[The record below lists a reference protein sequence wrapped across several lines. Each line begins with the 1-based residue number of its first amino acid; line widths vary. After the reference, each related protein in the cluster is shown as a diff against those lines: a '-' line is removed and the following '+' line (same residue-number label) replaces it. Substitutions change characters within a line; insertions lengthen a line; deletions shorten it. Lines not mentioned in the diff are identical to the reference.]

1 VFTVYELLGTPWLN
15 VFAKITGSTIGKN
28 CSIDSMPPIVGNL
41 KTGDDVTIGRDVHLS
56 GWRLEGARLIVDG
69 YEIGDR
75 TRIANRSFITEGSSI
90 GDNVEIDTGSLVEG
104 HIPSNL
110 SVHGSPLRETDIT
123 EWPDGP
129 ANGSKGWSAAYVVA
143 SPLLGVLNL
152 AQYLPLIVI
161 FVAYPNPLSLFD
173 TEVWPIAFLGIGP
186 LSLLINAFV
195 IGSVIRLANK
205 QVRPGT
211 FPINSREGFFSWL
224 AEKLIQRTR
233 RSCYWVYA
241 SVVTPAWLRY
251 LGAQV
256 GKNCEV
262 STFNGQMGLVTIGD
276 ECFLADDVSIAARES
291 KHGWVR
297 LGEVKLENRT
307 FLGNSSRVRCDITV
321 QSGVL
326 AGVASEVPADNR
338 PNDSFLGLPAISFAR
353 SQAQGDVELRYRP
366 TPALRAKRLSV
377 ELFRLTTASFTFV
390 FFSFCIQVA
399 GVLPADPQSATL
411 WAVKFG
417 LLYAACG
424 YLAILVTAAAK
435 WALVWRVKKSSH
447 NLWTNFVW
455 RNELVW
461 NYVESLAI
469 PWVGSLTVDTS
480 IQSTI
485 FRLLGAKI
493 GKNTSIATW
502 FLDDPDLI
510 EIGENCNIMKSADV
524 QNAPLS
530 GSRNAVGLR
539 APRRL
544 GRPWFWRVHTPW
556 SFCRLRK
563 RDFFR
568 ISGHT

>member
-1 VFTVYELLGTPWLN
+1 
-15 VFAKITGSTIGKN
+15 
-28 CSIDSMPPIVGNL
+28 
-41 KTGDDVTIGRDVHLS
+41 
-56 GWRLEGARLIVDG
+56 
-69 YEIGDR
+69 
-75 TRIANRSFITEGSSI
+75 
-90 GDNVEIDTGSLVEG
+90 
-104 HIPSNL
+104 
-110 SVHGSPLRETDIT
+110 
-123 EWPDGP
+123 
-129 ANGSKGWSAAYVVA
+129 
-143 SPLLGVLNL
+143 
-152 AQYLPLIVI
+152 
-161 FVAYPNPLSLFD
+161 
-173 TEVWPIAFLGIGP
+173 
-186 LSLLINAFV
+186 
-195 IGSVIRLANK
+195 
-205 QVRPGT
+205 
-211 FPINSREGFFSWL
+211 
-224 AEKLIQRTR
+224 
-233 RSCYWVYA
+233 
-241 SVVTPAWLRY
+241 
-251 LGAQV
+251 
-256 GKNCEV
+256 
-262 STFNGQMGLVTIGD
+262 MGLVTIGD

-307 FLGNSSRVRCDITV
+307 FLGNSSRVRGDITV

-524 QNAPLS
+524 QTHLFQDRVMQLDYVRLGDSADLGSGAFILPGVFVGS
-530 GSRNAVGLR
+530 GSEISSGSLVTRNDHIL
-539 APRRL
+539 PN
-544 GRPWFWRVHTPW
+544 
-556 SFCRLRK
+556 SRLRGNPTES
-563 RDFFR
+563 R
-568 ISGHT
+568 